1 VMGKKSDKPLSKYRK
16 ITDKSVEDDYEH
28 NVWRAI
34 EDIWVEMYYRQMSP
48 PEIKDKI
55 MFLVDAYIQF
65 MESEAEKDLHKMSA
79 EKRRKFR

>member
-1 VMGKKSDKPLSKYRK
+1 MAKKPLSKYRK

-55 MFLVDAYIQF
+55 MFLVHAYIQF
-65 MESEAEKDLHKMSA
+65 LESEAEKDLHRMSA

>member
-1 VMGKKSDKPLSKYRK
+1 MGKKSDKPLSKYRK

-34 EDIWVEMYYRQMSP
+34 EDIWVEMYYRQMTP

-65 MESEAEKDLHKMSA
+65 LESEAEKDLHRMSA

>member
-1 VMGKKSDKPLSKYRK
+1 MGKKSDKPLSKYRK

-34 EDIWVEMYYRQMSP
+34 EDIWVEMYYRQMTP

>member
-1 VMGKKSDKPLSKYRK
+1 MGKKSDKPLSKYRK

-65 MESEAEKDLHKMSA
+65 MESEAEKDLHRMSA

>member
-1 VMGKKSDKPLSKYRK
+1 MGKKSDKPLSKYRK

-28 NVWRAI
+28 NVWRSI

>member
-1 VMGKKSDKPLSKYRK
+1 MAKKPLSKYRK

-34 EDIWVEMYYRQMSP
+34 EDIWVEMYYRQMTP

-55 MFLVDAYIQF
+55 MFLVHAYIQF
-65 MESEAEKDLHKMSA
+65 LESEAEKDLHRMSA

>member
-1 VMGKKSDKPLSKYRK
+1 MGKKSDKPLSKYRK

>member
-1 VMGKKSDKPLSKYRK
+1 MAKKPLSKYRK

-65 MESEAEKDLHKMSA
+65 MEQEAEKDLHRMSA

>member
-1 VMGKKSDKPLSKYRK
+1 MGKKSDKPLSKYRK

-34 EDIWVEMYYRQMSP
+34 EDIWVEMYYRQMTP

-65 MESEAEKDLHKMSA
+65 LEQEAEKDLHRMSA

>member
-1 VMGKKSDKPLSKYRK
+1 MANKPLSKYRK

-48 PEIKDKI
+48 QEIKEKLR
-55 MFLVDAYIQF
+55 FLVSAYIQF
-65 MESEAEKDLHKMSA
+65 LEESAEKDLHKISA
-79 EKRRKFR
+79 HKRRKFR

>member
-1 VMGKKSDKPLSKYRK
+1 MAKKPLSKYRK

-34 EDIWVEMYYRQMSP
+34 EDIWVEMYYRQMTP

-55 MFLVDAYIQF
+55 MFLVHAYIQF
-65 MESEAEKDLHKMSA
+65 MESEAEKDLHRMSA

>member
-1 VMGKKSDKPLSKYRK
+1 MGKKSAKPLSKYRK

-34 EDIWVEMYYRQMSP
+34 EDIWVEMYYRQMPP

-65 MESEAEKDLHKMSA
+65 MEQDAEKDLHRMSA
-79 EKRRKFR
+79 QKRRKFR